1 VDKATAID
9 KRAKYM
15 RSVLLTSREFIHR
28 LVSKWE
34 IVSDRVL
41 SSVFRRVIHGPKK
54 QNRATIQL
62 SINLAEAMEEM
73 EEGEVAVYWVRV
85 ARGQFVWAE
94 SDASGTFA
102 VAGPDGGAL

>member
-1 VDKATAID
+1 
-9 KRAKYM
+9 
-15 RSVLLTSREFIHR
+15 
-28 LVSKWE
+28 
-34 IVSDRVL
+34 
-41 SSVFRRVIHGPKK
+41 
-54 QNRATIQL
+54 
-62 SINLAEAMEEM
+62 M